1 MFQFPQWTLPNTE
14 VPAGSLQGGPGSSE
28 SGVWRKSR
36 LGLPRRGLHSA
47 SDGKPAAA
55 EHRDCAGWRLGA
67 HGLHGEMVPVMQVL
81 APGRPLAP
89 PGREPASTA
98 PNTHRDRDDSE
109 PRRPD
114 SLSEARVVTPST
126 RAAG

>member
-1 MFQFPQWTLPNTE
+1 MFVQVPWALPNTE
-14 VPAGSLQGGPGSSE
+14 VPAGSPQGGPGSSE

-36 LGLPRRGLHSA
+36 LGLPWRGLYSA
-47 SDGKPAAA
+47 CDDKPAAA

-67 HGLHGEMVPVMQVL
+67 RAHGLHGEMVMQVL

-98 PNTHRDRDDSE
+98 LNTHRDRDE
-109 PRRPD
+109 PAGPVGPTIS
-114 SLSEARVVTPST
+114 SLAARLES
-126 RAAG
+126 